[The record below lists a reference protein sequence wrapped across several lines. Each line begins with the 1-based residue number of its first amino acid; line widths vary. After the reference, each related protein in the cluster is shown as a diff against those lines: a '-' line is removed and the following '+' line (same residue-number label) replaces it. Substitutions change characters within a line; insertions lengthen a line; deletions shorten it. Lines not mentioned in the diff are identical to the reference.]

1 MRKLRHREAEC
12 HATVIGLQGRDRS
25 RSRAVWLQILPPAPR
40 PYAACTRGRGLS
52 GDGGKLRG
60 PAGPGEPWSCRASRV
75 SVSRWPCAGG
85 KPVASGSLC
94 FCPPT
99 LTCSQVPGEPCSCP
113 PSLGHLLG
121 PRPSWDPNPSH
132 LEPIDQCALSDFN
145 EEMCFLLPRGMLVEA
160 GAGFAVAVPTFQCP
174 LRHILCSGWDPPLEG
189 SGGLASGAPIQACC
203 SQLGGPWAEPTP
215 HRQAGKGVSEW
226 GEGLAEGPT
235 ALGDRALGRQSV
247 QYVGQQ
253 LLGTDHGELPW
264 DPGVAWCRR
273 PKGLAGQVPTSSSAP
288 TPCPSPLPLCTLDRG

>member
-132 LEPIDQCALSDFN
+132 LEPIGSLSPVPGLRVVSNCPPGSLSRAVPHGVSFHSR
-145 EEMCFLLPRGMLVEA
+145 CSRRGGGRGSPGRVGPDW
-160 GAGFAVAVPTFQCP
+160 GAGTT
-174 LRHILCSGWDPPLEG
+174 
-189 SGGLASGAPIQACC
+189 
-203 SQLGGPWAEPTP
+203 GGPWAPSLTSLLDTP
-215 HRQAGKGVSEW
+215 
-226 GEGLAEGPT
+226 
-235 ALGDRALGRQSV
+235 
-247 QYVGQQ
+247 
-253 LLGTDHGELPW
+253 
-264 DPGVAWCRR
+264 
-273 PKGLAGQVPTSSSAP
+273 AP
-288 TPCPSPLPLCTLDRG
+288 PP